1 MKKVISIVVLFFAF
15 TLNSAAQDLKMNA
28 DEAAKKDIAALISK
42 ITITENLKKDLYTLM
57 VMKHEALANPKL
69 TATEKENISKIF
81 ENKLMAG
88 LTEEQRKELAKYPSV
103 MKQLAN

>member
-1 MKKVISIVVLFFAF
+1 MKKVISIVVLFFAY

-88 LTEEQRKELAKYPSV
+88 LTEEQRKQLSSDSELFQRMSH
-103 MKQLAN
+103 

>member
-1 MKKVISIVVLFFAF
+1 MKKVISVVVLFFAF
-15 TLNSAAQDLKMNA
+15 TLGAAAQDLKVNT
-28 DEAAKKDIAALISK
+28 DEAAKKDVAALLSK
-42 ITITENLKKDLYTLM
+42 ITVSENLKKDLYTLM

-69 TATEKENISKIF
+69 TAAEKENISKIF